1 MDADVQTSIVV
12 GFAPNHCISASQF
25 DLGCGMISGEV
36 DKERTTTM
44 IGSQTTVQ
52 STGQCKV
59 QTSTTQMNN
68 IDKEKTILRK
78 IKFLFRY
85 TNRNRDSY
93 GQSAYEYGI
102 TCRNILTDPEIHSQL
117 KQNHADNP
125 YYRHQ
130 YIFSYDNDLADV
142 GNIRFFAYRNNMILE
157 LCMAG

>member
-1 MDADVQTSIVV
+1 MSNNNHDTPFDTSSRS
-12 GFAPNHCISASQF
+12 FFC
-25 DLGCGMISGEV
+25 
-36 DKERTTTM
+36 
-44 IGSQTTVQ
+44 
-52 STGQCKV
+52 
-59 QTSTTQMNN
+59 
-68 IDKEKTILRK
+68 
-78 IKFLFRY
+78 RY

-157 LCMAG
+157 LCMAGEW

>member
-1 MDADVQTSIVV
+1 
-12 GFAPNHCISASQF
+12 
-25 DLGCGMISGEV
+25 MISGEV

-52 STGQCKV
+52 STGQCKF
-59 QTSTTQMNN
+59 QTSRITLTKRRQYYSHL
-68 IDKEKTILRK
+68 KPSPS
-78 IKFLFRY
+78 RY